1 MNKKGLILVCLIA
14 FACEDSK
21 DTSPP
26 SVAIISPTE
35 SSSVSEIALIQC
47 VASDDDSVR
56 IVELWIDSLA
66 TGLTDS
72 SKPYEFYWNTVL
84 LSDSTEY
91 SLMAMAEDMSSNIS
105 FSPSINILVDNT
117 GSNPKSVNIQSI
129 TYNET
134 KMTITIEPSLD
145 NDFLNYNTA
154 EKKISS
160 SGILVT
166 NPPFGFRIKLSENEK
181 KIFIEKLGTVLKK
194 NFSGWTVWILTNEKR
209 FSSIIHLRNGEK
221 FPVFNG
227 DIACNWLSFEMVT
240 GNMKNKY
247 EI

>member
-26 SVAIISPTE
+26 SVSIISPTE

-66 TGLTDS
+66 TGLIDS

-84 LSDSTEY
+84 LSDSAEY

-105 FSPSINILVDNT
+105 FSPSINVLVDNT

-134 KMTITIEPSLD
+134 KMTIIIEPSLD
-145 NDFLNYNTA
+145 NDFLNY
-154 EKKISS
+154 KI
-160 SGILVT
+160 
-166 NPPFGFRIKLSENEK
+166 
-181 KIFIEKLGTVLKK
+181 
-194 NFSGWTVWILTNEKR
+194 NF
-209 FSSIIHLRNGEK
+209 
-221 FPVFNG
+221 VF
-227 DIACNWLSFEMVT
+227 
-240 GNMKNKY
+240 
-247 EI
+247 